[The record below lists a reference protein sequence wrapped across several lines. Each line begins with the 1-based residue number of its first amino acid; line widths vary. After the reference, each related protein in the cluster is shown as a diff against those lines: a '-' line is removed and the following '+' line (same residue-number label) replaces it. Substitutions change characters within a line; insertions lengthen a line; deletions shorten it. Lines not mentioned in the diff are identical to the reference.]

1 LVEEGKMKN
10 ADTIQ
15 ILHRIL
21 EKFNV
26 ARRLLI
32 DGKEIPADKKF
43 QGVYDNLEKLVSLLE
58 EEEDENNKD
67 K

>member
-1 LVEEGKMKN
+1 MKN
-10 ADTIQ
+10 AETAQ
-15 ILHRIL
+15 ILRKII

-26 ARRLLI
+26 ARRLLV

-43 QGVYDNLEKLVSLLE
+43 QGVYDNLEKLVNLLE
-58 EEEDENNKD
+58 ENENNKD

>member
-1 LVEEGKMKN
+1 MKN

>member
-1 LVEEGKMKN
+1 MKN

-15 ILHRIL
+15 ILRRIL

-58 EEEDENNKD
+58 EEEEDENNKD

>member
-1 LVEEGKMKN
+1 MKN

-58 EEEDENNKD
+58 EEEEDENNKD

>member
-1 LVEEGKMKN
+1 MENKET
-10 ADTIQ
+10 AQ
-15 ILHRIL
+15 ILRRIL

-43 QGVYDNLEKLVSLLE
+43 QGVYDNLEKLVNLLE
-58 EEEDENNKD
+58 DKEDREDSEDNQD
-67 K
+67 Q

>member
-1 LVEEGKMKN
+1 MENKET
-10 ADTIQ
+10 AQ
-15 ILHRIL
+15 ILRRIL

-43 QGVYDNLEKLVSLLE
+43 QGVYDNLEKLVNLLE
-58 EEEDENNKD
+58 DKEDSEDNQD
-67 K
+67 Q

>member
-1 LVEEGKMKN
+1 MKN
-10 ADTIQ
+10 AETAQ
-15 ILHRIL
+15 ILRKVL

-43 QGVYDNLEKLVSLLE
+43 QGVSDNLEKLVNLL
-58 EEEDENNKD
+58 EDENNKD

>member
-1 LVEEGKMKN
+1 MENKET
-10 ADTIQ
+10 AQ
-15 ILHRIL
+15 ILRRIL

-43 QGVYDNLEKLVSLLE
+43 QGVYDNLEKLVNLLE
-58 EEEDENNKD
+58 DKENSEDNQD
-67 K
+67 Q

>member
-1 LVEEGKMKN
+1 MKN

-58 EEEDENNKD
+58 EEEEEEDENNKD

>member
-1 LVEEGKMKN
+1 MENKET
-10 ADTIQ
+10 AQ

-21 EKFNV
+21 EKFNI

-43 QGVYDNLEKLVSLLE
+43 QGVYDNLEKLVNLLE
-58 EEEDENNKD
+58 NDEDNKD
-67 K
+67 

>member
-1 LVEEGKMKN
+1 MKN

-15 ILHRIL
+15 ILRRIL

-32 DGKEIPADKKF
+32 DGKEIPAYKKF

>member
-1 LVEEGKMKN
+1 MVEEGKMKN
-10 ADTIQ
+10 AETAQ
-15 ILHRIL
+15 ILRKVL

-43 QGVYDNLEKLVSLLE
+43 QGVSDNLEKLVSLLE
-58 EEEDENNKD
+58 EDENNKD

>member
-1 LVEEGKMKN
+1 MKN

-58 EEEDENNKD
+58 EEDENNKD

>member
-1 LVEEGKMKN
+1 MKN
-10 ADTIQ
+10 AETAE
-15 ILHRIL
+15 ILRKIL

-43 QGVYDNLEKLVSLLE
+43 QGVYDNLEKLVNLLE
-58 EEEDENNKD
+58 RNENNKD
-67 K
+67 Q

>member
-1 LVEEGKMKN
+1 MEN
-10 ADTIQ
+10 AETAQ
-15 ILHRIL
+15 ILRKII

-26 ARRLLI
+26 ARRLLV

-43 QGVYDNLEKLVSLLE
+43 QGVYDNLEKLVNLLE
-58 EEEDENNKD
+58 ENENNKD